1 MDTDYEYKER
11 VPERFVE
18 RELRLCE
25 GRISGISSVTL
36 GILSLLAVL
45 AYLYPSY
52 LTTTELRQ
60 VYDGEQLRIVLKYR
74 IYFSILLGGLTFILN
89 RGLYRH
95 LGSIGIALSS
105 HRAIRPTV
113 RHLSYAR

>member
-18 RELRLCE
+18 RELR
-25 GRISGISSVTL
+25 
-36 GILSLLAVL
+36 
-45 AYLYPSY
+45 
-52 LTTTELRQ
+52 
-60 VYDGEQLRIVLKYR
+60 IVLKYG